1 MSDDRSS
8 SGGPAVFLR
17 LPAGC
22 DFELPGKMMHLFF
35 NCLAASAASGLT
47 YVRNVVPH
55 LSGQQGLRATLALS
69 PQLRSELDNPPNIS
83 FVELE
88 IRAGAAG
95 RFCWEQSLLSR
106 MIRKSG
112 ADVLISTGNFALLR
126 SPVPQILLSGNSLY
140 TSPDF
145 YDDLRARRAYRIWLD
160 TRARGFFARRSVRWA
175 DCTVAPSQSFADTLR
190 VWSGGKVVSIYHGFD
205 PDIFFRD
212 HNQLPPEI
220 NDKIDSTKEAL
231 RLIFVSH
238 YNYYRNFETLLR
250 ALPYIKEH
258 LRGRNVKL
266 FLTCKLSPAENTG
279 SYRTA
284 TAAALIQDLGISN
297 EVVELGAIPY
307 RQLQHVLR
315 ACDIYVTP
323 AYTETFAHPLVEAMA
338 SGLPI
343 VASDLQVHRE
353 VCGAAAAYFP
363 CFSPADLAKQI
374 VAIANSQELGR
385 EMANSG
391 QNRSLDFSWGRH
403 VQELLAISQEMTN

>member
-1 MSDDRSS
+1 
-8 SGGPAVFLR
+8 
-17 LPAGC
+17 
-22 DFELPGKMMHLFF
+22 MHLFF
-35 NCLAASAASGLT
+35 NCLAAGAASGLT

-55 LSGQQGLRATLALS
+55 LSGQQGVQATVALS
-69 PQLRSELDNPPNIS
+69 PRLRNELGNPSNIS
-83 FVELE
+83 FVEVE
-88 IRAGAAG
+88 IPAGAAG

-106 MIRKSG
+106 TIRKNG
-112 ADVLISTGNFALLR
+112 ADVLISAGNFAVFR

-145 YDDLRARRAYRIWLD
+145 YEDLRARRAYRIWLD

-175 DCTVAPSQSFADTLR
+175 DCTVAPSRSFADTLR
-190 VWSGGKVVSIYHGFD
+190 VWSGGKVISIYHGFD

-212 HNQLPPEI
+212 QNQLSSEI
-220 NDKIDSTKEAL
+220 NDKIDSRKDTL

-266 FLTCKLSPAENTG
+266 FLTCKLSSEENTG
-279 SYRTA
+279 AYRTA
-284 TAAALIQDLGISN
+284 TAAALVQDLGVSN

-307 RQLQHVLR
+307 GQLQHVLR

-353 VCGAAAAYFP
+353 ICGPAALYFP
-363 CFSPADLAKQI
+363 CFSPAELAKQ
-374 VAIANSQELGR
+374 VAAIANTEKLSR
-385 EMANSG
+385 EMTTSG
-391 QNRSLDFSWGRH
+391 HSRSLDFSWARH
-403 VQELLAISQEMTN
+403 VQELVEISREMTN

>member
-1 MSDDRSS
+1 
-8 SGGPAVFLR
+8 
-17 LPAGC
+17 
-22 DFELPGKMMHLFF
+22 MHLFF

-55 LSGQQGLRATLALS
+55 LSGQQGVRATFALS
-69 PQLRSELDNPPNIS
+69 PHLRNELGNPSNIS

-88 IRAGAAG
+88 IPAGAAG

-112 ADVLISTGNFALLR
+112 ADVLISAGNFALLR

-175 DCTVAPSQSFADTLR
+175 DCTVAPSKSFADTLR
-190 VWSGGKVVSIYHGFD
+190 VWSEGKVVSIYHGFD
-205 PDIFFRD
+205 PDIFFREQ
-212 HNQLPPEI
+212 NQLPQEI
-220 NDKIDSTKEAL
+220 QDKLDSGKDAL

-238 YNYYRNFETLLR
+238 YNYFRNFETLLR
-250 ALPYIKEH
+250 AIPYIRE
-258 LRGRNVKL
+258 RSGGREVRL
-266 FLTCKLSPAENTG
+266 FLTCKLSSDDSSGA
-279 SYRTA
+279 YRTE
-284 TAAALIQDLGISN
+284 AAAELVRRLGIADQ
-297 EVVELGAIPY
+297 VVELGAVPY
-307 RQLQHVLR
+307 HLLHHVYR
-315 ACDIYVTP
+315 ACHVYVTP
-323 AYTETFAHPLVEAMA
+323 AYAETFAHPLVEAMA

-353 VCGAAAAYFP
+353 VCGPAALYFP
-363 CFSPADLAKQI
+363 CFSPSDLAKQI
-374 VAIANSQELGR
+374 VTIANNQELGR

-391 QNRSLDFSWGRH
+391 QNRSLDFSWARH
-403 VQELLAISQEMTN
+403 VQELLAISREMTN